1 MSTAAGCIMS
11 RELLA
16 YISMKL
22 SMHEV
27 RGYGV
32 SLPVL
37 GQAVVVPRELGQLT
51 PPVMS
56 VPLTE
61 LHARRTRDYH
71 PC

>member
-1 MSTAAGCIMS
+1 MSTAAG
-11 RELLA
+11 
-16 YISMKL
+16 
-22 SMHEV
+22 
-27 RGYGV
+27 YGI

-37 GQAVVVPRELGQLT
+37 GQAVVVPRELGEFT